1 MLTAVPFL
9 SKVKDRVEVLLD
21 GFGLGADVAA
31 GHVVERHLGEF
42 RHAAGVSGNSEMWR
56 GYCCVFTSLQ
66 LVSVKIKRVI
76 NLGSYLQSEFCP
88 FPGHRVAA

>member
-42 RHAAGVSGNSEMWR
+42 RHAAGVSRNSEMWR
-56 GYCCVFTSLQ
+56 GTFVWLPLCNSS
-66 LVSVKIKRVI
+66 VSRSK
-76 NLGSYLQSEFCP
+76 E
-88 FPGHRVAA
+88 